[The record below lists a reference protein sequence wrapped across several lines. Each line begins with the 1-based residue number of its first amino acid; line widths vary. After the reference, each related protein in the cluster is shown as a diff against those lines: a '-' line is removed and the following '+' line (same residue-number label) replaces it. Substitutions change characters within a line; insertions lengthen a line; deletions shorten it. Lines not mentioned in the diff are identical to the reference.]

1 MYKLGD
7 RVKFLNDV
15 GGGVVTKI
23 VGKNMV
29 HVENEDGFEIPVL
42 LSEIIL
48 DSGETIPGEKPTVE
62 QFVK

>member
-15 GGGVVTKI
+15 GGGTVTKI

-42 LSEIIL
+42 L
-48 DSGETIPGEKPTVE
+48 
-62 QFVK
+62 